1 MSTTINILDLV
12 FITFTIIFV
21 VTAFFRGFVKEV
33 FALFSWILAL
43 TLSYLLAPY
52 AADLLGKFYNNKLAI
67 DISARSIIFVIVFF
81 VTATSTSGL
90 CKSLKDKVPLV
101 FDRSLGVLFGLI
113 KTLLIFG
120 FVYAL
125 ALNLFGFLL
134 GKASATA
141 TDKMPIW
148 LKEAKCY
155 SILRFS
161 GEILDPLVKKF
172 FDAATEN
179 FDQVIPK
186 PKNLDEKIDEVVDEK
201 NKATENLDASSDDL
215 QKALKDSGYNKK
227 DIEKMNRLIEII
239 DK

>member
-1 MSTTINILDLV
+1 M
-12 FITFTIIFV
+12 

-33 FALFSWILAL
+33 FALFNWALAL
-43 TLSYLLAPY
+43 TFSYLLAPY
-52 AADLLGKFYNNKLAI
+52 AANLLEKFYGNKLAI
-67 DISARSIIFVIVFF
+67 DIAARSIIFVIVFF
-81 VTATSTSGL
+81 IFAFSTSDL
-90 CKSLKDKVPLV
+90 CKTLKEKIPKI

-113 KTLLIFG
+113 KTLIIFG

-141 TDKMPIW
+141 SDKMPIW

-155 SILRFS
+155 SILKFS
-161 GEILDPLVKKF
+161 GEALDPLVKKF
-172 FDAATEN
+172 FDAATAN

-186 PKNLDEKIDEVVDEK
+186 PKNLDEKIDEVIGGKDKADEL
-201 NKATENLDASSDDL
+201 LDANSDEL
-215 QKALKDSGYNKK
+215 QKVLKDSGDAGYNKK

-239 DK
+239 NK